1 MPNDGVESHAL
12 AFLHEEIPGSVH
24 PVPGR
29 ENGVGKGGV
38 MQNAWCGDRKP
49 SMNEL
54 QRANFRFV
62 VAAELDENPR
72 HKSGDGVASVG
83 IETFEGREP
92 FRGYRGR

>member
-1 MPNDGVESHAL
+1 M

-29 ENGVGKGGV
+29 DDGVGERGV
-38 MQNAWCGDRKP
+38 MQNAWCGDRKL

-54 QRANFRFV
+54 QRANFRAV

-72 HKSGDGVASVG
+72 RKSGDGAASVS
-83 IETFEGREP
+83 IETFEGRKQ
-92 FRGYRGR
+92 FRGDRGR